1 MESADRRLAAIERW
15 VGIRPDLDGLDEEIA
30 RVRGEKESA
39 IDAQDFEAAA
49 ALRGKEKELLAKKAS
64 REKEHAAGPSLAD
77 EVGRLKAELALVH
90 AILRD
95 HGIEPG
101 NDAA

>member
-1 MESADRRLAAIERW
+1 MRSCRRPGDLPGTSGSREILAGA
-15 VGIRPDLDGLDEEIA
+15 
-30 RVRGEKESA
+30 
-39 IDAQDFEAAA
+39 
-49 ALRGKEKELLAKKAS
+49 GKEKELLAKKAS
-64 REKEHAAGPSLAD
+64 SEKEHAAGSSLAD
-77 EVGRLKAELALVH
+77 EVGRLNAELARLH

>member
-1 MESADRRLAAIERW
+1 
-15 VGIRPDLDGLDEEIA
+15 
-30 RVRGEKESA
+30 
-39 IDAQDFEAAA
+39 
-49 ALRGKEKELLAKKAS
+49 LLAKKAS

-77 EVGRLKAELALVH
+77 EVGRLNAELARLH

>member
-1 MESADRRLAAIERW
+1 
-15 VGIRPDLDGLDEEIA
+15 VGIRPDLHDLDQEIA
-30 RVRGEKESA
+30 RARREKESA
-39 IDAQDFEAAA
+39 IDAQDFETAA

-64 REKEHAAGPSLAD
+64 REKEWAAGPSLAA
-77 EVGRLKAELALVH
+77 EVGRLRAELARLQAV
-90 AILRD
+90 LRD